1 MSSSEKS
8 IECGIP
14 QGSVLGPFLFLL
26 YVNDLSTTCSKS
38 KVTMFA
44 DDTTVINAGKRTD
57 TLVRE
62 DIKTMTRWFD
72 SNKLTINAEKCE
84 AIHFGR
90 GRPEAIVIKDKTLD
104 YKSSCKYLGLQID
117 PRLSFKDH
125 IDQVV
130 KKLNKFCGLIYHVRH
145 LYPRKCLLMFYN
157 SFAKSVITYGLLI
170 YGSAAKT
177 NLAKIDSAQRR
188 ILRAIFFKKKY
199 DSMQEILSKNKIN
212 TIYELF
218 IKEIVH
224 EVFRELRKDSPLQ
237 LLNLEERLIFQ
248 RETRWNSKG
257 LFQPIIA
264 RTLKNKKSLTNSLMI
279 AYNWLKTLDLIPSQI
294 ETLSETQLKKHLN
307 LINELYIVDNKDLF
321 SLYY

>member
-1 MSSSEKS
+1 
-8 IECGIP
+8 
-14 QGSVLGPFLFLL
+14 
-26 YVNDLSTTCSKS
+26 
-38 KVTMFA
+38 
-44 DDTTVINAGKRTD
+44 
-57 TLVRE
+57 
-62 DIKTMTRWFD
+62 
-72 SNKLTINAEKCE
+72 
-84 AIHFGR
+84 
-90 GRPEAIVIKDKTLD
+90 
-104 YKSSCKYLGLQID
+104 
-117 PRLSFKDH
+117 
-125 IDQVV
+125 
-130 KKLNKFCGLIYHVRH
+130 
-145 LYPRKCLLMFYN
+145 
-157 SFAKSVITYGLLI
+157 
-170 YGSAAKT
+170 
-177 NLAKIDSAQRR
+177 
-188 ILRAIFFKKKY
+188 
-199 DSMQEILSKNKIN
+199 MQEILSKNKIN